1 MPKKRK
7 CRQCISGYVPN
18 TTATFDP
25 NCSGCLEKKATG
37 KRTGLEPLPSKY
49 GGFRKQIDGER
60 LNAVRVKYGKA
71 AAIKRS
77 LQTPEHKK

>member
-1 MPKKRK
+1 
-7 CRQCISGYVPN
+7 
-18 TTATFDP
+18 
-25 NCSGCLEKKATG
+25 LEKKATG